1 MIKYQILILML
12 LGLCQLLHL
21 LILLVEFMMYLLFN
35 VLKFY
40 KGISHKL
47 VKHYLIRKGQKYYRL
62 DLIELRKY
70 GMQKLEMYYKFQ
82 KGIKIKY
89 FHVNL
94 IIKVILLL
102 QEVKIILVR
111 YGEMYI
117 LMEKLEI
124 KKFKLRPTQ
133 LQLRKLV
140 PNLVR
145 RNHRKMMMIID
156 Y

>member
-1 MIKYQILILML
+1 
-12 LGLCQLLHL
+12 
-21 LILLVEFMMYLLFN
+21 
-35 VLKFY
+35 
-40 KGISHKL
+40 
-47 VKHYLIRKGQKYYRL
+47 
-62 DLIELRKY
+62 
-70 GMQKLEMYYKFQ
+70 
-82 KGIKIKY
+82 
-89 FHVNL
+89 
-94 IIKVILLL
+94 VILLL